1 MARTGIE
8 VGFRVVMWA
17 VILVLYE
24 ETNGCAES
32 DTMLDARLDMDE
44 VLLIPLCGTTVN
56 QEKNM
61 ER

>member
-56 QEKNM
+56 
-61 ER
+61 